1 MIPGIFRSNSLFIG
15 ANCRKAVN
23 EGRADFTPIF
33 LSEIPLLFQ
42 RKIIDIDV
50 ALIQVSPPDK
60 HGFCTLGPSV
70 DCTRAAIQN
79 AKYIIGMNF
88 YIFMP
93 YTQLYMSYVLLN
105 IYVIHQ
111 TGGSY
116 WGKLCPRS
124 WIRYTRQRAQFFP
137 IRTNLGLWITL
148 LFFLKPNKW
157 LWNEMR
163 WLWAGQMGRTLP
175 TFGTNQIAGFVE
187 YCLFTNWEKNKNY
200 YKISCYLILTF

>member
-50 ALIQVSPPDK
+50 ALIQVSSPDK

-88 YIFMP
+88 TFLCHTFILVICFIKY
-93 YTQLYMSYVLLN
+93 

-116 WGKLCPRS
+116 WEKLCPRS
-124 WIRYTRQRAQFFP
+124 WIPYTRKRAQFFP
-137 IRTNLGLWITL
+137 IRPNLGL
-148 LFFLKPNKW
+148 
-157 LWNEMR
+157 
-163 WLWAGQMGRTLP
+163 
-175 TFGTNQIAGFVE
+175 
-187 YCLFTNWEKNKNY
+187 
-200 YKISCYLILTF
+200 

>member
-42 RKIIDIDV
+42 RKIIHIDV

-88 YIFMP
+88 TFLCHTHI
-93 YTQLYMSYVLLN
+93 YTC
-105 IYVIHQ
+105 H
-111 TGGSY
+111 
-116 WGKLCPRS
+116 
-124 WIRYTRQRAQFFP
+124 
-137 IRTNLGLWITL
+137 
-148 LFFLKPNKW
+148 LF
-157 LWNEMR
+157 
-163 WLWAGQMGRTLP
+163 
-175 TFGTNQIAGFVE
+175 
-187 YCLFTNWEKNKNY
+187 
-200 YKISCYLILTF
+200 YKIYICYSPDGRFILGKIVPQVLDTVHKKEGTVFPNTAQPWLVNNTFIFF